1 MYNRVPVDFKNGKII
16 VQITSSLEFHLNMIN
31 KNSGLVKNILNDEFK
46 TELDFVIDKKPKSYS
61 DDNIIQ
67 DSVDG
72 SNIQD
77 DDQLRDK
84 IVDLFDGE
92 ILT

>member
-1 MYNRVPVDFKNGKII
+1 MLIESYNRMQKDVKASHILISLDEEATNKDQKSAYDKALKIRK
-16 VQITSSLEFHLNMIN
+16 S
-31 KNSGLVKNILNDEFK
+31 ILDGEISFS
-46 TELDFVIDKKPKSYS
+46 DAAKSYS
-61 DDNIIQ
+61 DDNITQ